1 MSGVCE
7 YYSGRDASEEF
18 TRACLEIAWL
28 SSGQSKVRMI
38 PEVLKEALGR
48 TLQDPE
54 DKVSASVHD
63 RAGLECAHSSSA
75 LAMRASLE
83 GRSRAIAK

>member
-1 MSGVCE
+1 MSGVCV
-7 YYSGRDASEEF
+7 YHSGRDASEEF

-28 SSGQSKVRMI
+28 SSGQSKVGMS

-48 TLQDPE
+48 TLHDPE

-75 LAMRASLE
+75 LAMRTSLE